1 MTHFKY
7 YSCFAY
13 VMVKEQI
20 IKQLERDNKSDFEQL
35 NLTNRE
41 YKKLKDNWLNKDTE
55 DFEIVCQIE
64 LRKQVI
70 EKLNN
75 FQKS

>member
-75 FQKS
+75 FQQS

>member
-55 DFEIVCQIE
+55 DFEIE